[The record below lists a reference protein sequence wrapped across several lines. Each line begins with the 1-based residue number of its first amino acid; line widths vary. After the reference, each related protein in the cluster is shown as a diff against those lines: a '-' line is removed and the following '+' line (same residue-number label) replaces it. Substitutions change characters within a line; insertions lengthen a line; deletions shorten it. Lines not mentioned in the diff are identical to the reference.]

1 MKLFALPEDA
11 RFKNKEIILF
21 ILPIF
26 FEQVIISL
34 MGIIDTYMVS
44 YLGETAVAGVSLAL
58 SIDQFVKNVS
68 IALATGGSVVVSQ
81 YIGARNIKEA
91 SRALKTNI
99 QVIFL
104 ISTIACIFFVAF
116 RDILL
121 SFLFG
126 TVEEEVMNSSKEFF
140 SINALSYPFLAL
152 YNCGSASFRATGNT
166 RIPFMASI
174 CMMVINVALKYIFI
188 FVFKLGVSGA
198 ALSTLAAY
206 IITGTV
212 QVIMHCSHKNRIV
225 VIKLFK
231 PEWYGGLIGRIT
243 KIALPNGIENGL
255 FNLGAL
261 ILQRL
266 VSTLGTAS
274 IKHISAYICAR
285 VILYH
290 GNHYIC
296 RTVLRCGRHKRSEIL
311 YKAYFEA

>member
-26 FEQVIISL
+26 FEQVIIAL

-44 YLGETAVAGVSLAL
+44 HLGETAVAGVSLAL

-126 TVEEEVMNSSKEFF
+126 TVEEGVMNSSKEFF
-140 SINALSYPFLAL
+140 SISMNWAVM
-152 YNCGSASFRATGNT
+152 
-166 RIPFMASI
+166 I
-174 CMMVINVALKYIFI
+174 
-188 FVFKLGVSGA
+188 
-198 ALSTLAAY
+198 
-206 IITGTV
+206 
-212 QVIMHCSHKNRIV
+212 
-225 VIKLFK
+225 
-231 PEWYGGLIGRIT
+231 
-243 KIALPNGIENGL
+243 
-255 FNLGAL
+255 
-261 ILQRL
+261 
-266 VSTLGTAS
+266 
-274 IKHISAYICAR
+274 
-285 VILYH
+285 
-290 GNHYIC
+290 
-296 RTVLRCGRHKRSEIL
+296 
-311 YKAYFEA
+311 

>member
-26 FEQVIISL
+26 FEQVIIAL

-44 YLGETAVAGVSLAL
+44 HLGETAVAGVSLAL
-58 SIDQFVKNVS
+58 SIDKFVKNVS

-104 ISTIACIFFVAF
+104 ISTIACIFLVAF
-116 RDILL
+116 RDIFL

-140 SINALSYPFLAL
+140 SITALSYPFLAL

-166 RIPFMASI
+166 RIPFTAPLVRMYGLSEEATGYA
-174 CMMVINVALKYIFI
+174 INILYAYFFMTALFYP
-188 FVFKLGVSGA
+188 
-198 ALSTLAAY
+198 LS
-206 IITGTV
+206 
-212 QVIMHCSHKNRIV
+212 
-225 VIKLFK
+225 F
-231 PEWYGGLIGRIT
+231 
-243 KIALPNGIENGL
+243 ALPNALRGTGDTVFTMTVSALSMFL
-255 FNLGAL
+255 FR
-261 ILQRL
+261 I
-266 VSTLGTAS
+266 
-274 IKHISAYICAR
+274 IMAYVFVYVFKTG
-285 VILYH
+285 VIAIWYAMVLDW
-290 GNHYIC
+290 II
-296 RTVLRCGRHKRSEIL
+296 RSLAFVLRYKSGKWEKIML
-311 YKAYFEA
+311 YNLFLTIFCQVYYNVICW